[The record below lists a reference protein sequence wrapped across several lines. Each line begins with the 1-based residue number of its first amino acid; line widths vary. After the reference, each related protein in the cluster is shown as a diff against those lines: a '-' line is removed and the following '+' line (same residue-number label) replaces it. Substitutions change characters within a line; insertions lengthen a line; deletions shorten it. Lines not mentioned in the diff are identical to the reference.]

1 MSALI
6 RAFDKEFS
14 LCATYA
20 KGHGMLFCEWMKHN
34 HSGELLM
41 HVERASGSRQDL
53 FLIGS
58 LAIYWNRQYC
68 VEFLD
73 EQLRVPGK
81 GNILQENLFV
91 ILSSAEMVALSR
103 LCSIIYLSIC
113 LPVRWLAG
121 KTHTLQEYGWGARSM
136 GRVVDILEEKL
147 EGLMNNPDL
156 IVNETHMSGLFNEVI
171 EELPPF
177 KDFYKHLYE
186 KKRMF
191 TVERSNTKVVPM
203 AMLKDEIFH
212 PIIEDNLSSTCLVK
226 EIARIAV
233 EAFLEELR
241 DPAKATFK
249 YLSSSGSEFSFE
261 HCPEAIKRD
270 MLGKMATNDCAE
282 SSFGGVTNQ
291 LQQYSRLSIPAAAAV
306 SDMRRNNFFSREKH
320 KGLFHGFPEEIRSAL
335 VIMATEQAPATRK
348 ENTETLNMQ
357 RETKRRKAEAMKQL
371 GIKKASEEYI
381 DGIYYFNMYF
391 SMACWKSAR
400 EVNNGLKNLN
410 TKKEKLESIKEN
422 FRIREKGLGWVQF
435 HQSWSLNGK
444 PHSIDYLAEKLKEMI
459 KKEKKLRVPTE
470 PPINTPKRRELPTLG
485 TQTKVV
491 DELDKGF
498 IKDKDAFKRKAIA
511 TLKEREYR
519 GEGSLCAEMQP
530 RVIPIIDQGFVGERI
545 EVLFL
550 FDILDAAGGEP
561 DEGLRWCQGE
571 VTKIVQVNNKKKPM
585 VEVLWDEVE
594 ESSEGQSKTNV
605 ILHENK
611 WKKECEGA
619 WRMEINVEI

>member
-34 HSGELLM
+34 HSGKLLM

-121 KTHTLQEYGWGARSM
+121 QTHTLQKYGWGARSM

-191 TVERSNTKVVPM
+191 TVERPKTKVVPM
-203 AMLKDEIFH
+203 AMLKD
-212 PIIEDNLSSTCLVK
+212 
-226 EIARIAV
+226 
-233 EAFLEELR
+233 
-241 DPAKATFK
+241 
-249 YLSSSGSEFSFE
+249 
-261 HCPEAIKRD
+261 
-270 MLGKMATNDCAE
+270 
-282 SSFGGVTNQ
+282 
-291 LQQYSRLSIPAAAAV
+291 
-306 SDMRRNNFFSREKH
+306 
-320 KGLFHGFPEEIRSAL
+320 
-335 VIMATEQAPATRK
+335 
-348 ENTETLNMQ
+348 
-357 RETKRRKAEAMKQL
+357 
-371 GIKKASEEYI
+371 
-381 DGIYYFNMYF
+381 
-391 SMACWKSAR
+391 
-400 EVNNGLKNLN
+400 
-410 TKKEKLESIKEN
+410 
-422 FRIREKGLGWVQF
+422 
-435 HQSWSLNGK
+435 
-444 PHSIDYLAEKLKEMI
+444 
-459 KKEKKLRVPTE
+459 
-470 PPINTPKRRELPTLG
+470 
-485 TQTKVV
+485 
-491 DELDKGF
+491 
-498 IKDKDAFKRKAIA
+498 
-511 TLKEREYR
+511 
-519 GEGSLCAEMQP
+519 
-530 RVIPIIDQGFVGERI
+530 
-545 EVLFL
+545 
-550 FDILDAAGGEP
+550 
-561 DEGLRWCQGE
+561 
-571 VTKIVQVNNKKKPM
+571 
-585 VEVLWDEVE
+585 
-594 ESSEGQSKTNV
+594 
-605 ILHENK
+605 
-611 WKKECEGA
+611 
-619 WRMEINVEI
+619 